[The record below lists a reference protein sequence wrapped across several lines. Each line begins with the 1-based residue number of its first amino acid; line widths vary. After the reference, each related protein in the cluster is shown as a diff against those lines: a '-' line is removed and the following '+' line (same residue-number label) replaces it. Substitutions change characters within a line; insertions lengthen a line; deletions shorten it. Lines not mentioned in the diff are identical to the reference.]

1 MGKYGVLLKG
11 IATIALT
18 WFCWLLGAIIL
29 GNIDTAMYSIALA
42 QGPQY
47 MGWYSIIT
55 TVWNYL
61 PILITG
67 GVVYWMYV
75 QGNGDE
81 YEEYRPRGW

>member
-1 MGKYGVLLKG
+1 MYAIRSYYVG
-11 IATIALT
+11 LT

-55 TVWNYL
+55 TVWNYR
-61 PILITG
+61 ITSYN
-67 GVVYWMYV
+67 VCYTKLL
-75 QGNGDE
+75 
-81 YEEYRPRGW
+81 R